1 LTDLNRSWPML
12 QPPATGPRA
21 TRSGP
26 RLGTVVA
33 ALAASALR
41 AHKQRRCLDRQ
52 RRPTMG
58 QCSQSTRK
66 RASARTRIPT
76 RAARRSMRTVRATSL
91 TSHRLPT
98 LRRTGRRRP
107 SIRGRRAMRSTRGE
121 RTTARPFRFGRRR
134 EPTQCPNGNLP
145 EETHAEYRKRMGL
158 SCSVCR
164 VAPFRV

>member
-1 LTDLNRSWPML
+1 ML

-58 QCSQSTRK
+58 QVFTIDEEGMRP
-66 RASARTRIPT
+66 RA
-76 RAARRSMRTVRATSL
+76 L
-91 TSHRLPT
+91 
-98 LRRTGRRRP
+98 G
-107 SIRGRRAMRSTRGE
+107 
-121 RTTARPFRFGRRR
+121 FRR
-134 EPTQCPNGNLP
+134 EPRGARCAPC
-145 EETHAEYRKRMGL
+145 GL
-158 SCSVCR
+158 R
-164 VAPFRV
+164 A